1 MVIDLQSRQVVSNPV
16 RPVSGIARPTLV
28 RVIDSEFEDTV
39 PQKRSEAAEPIK
51 SVEDIKRISQ
61 YLVDTH
67 RYRDNLLFICG
78 INFGLRIS
86 DLLELKV
93 GHLLNTDG
101 RSYRDRIT
109 VQEHKTKK
117 VRTLFPNDAVMDA
130 ADMYF
135 KELTDKHVPISLND
149 YLFQS
154 YSNRGKNLEKNN
166 LKRRSVER
174 MLKEVI
180 NDELGIPV
188 KASTHCLRKTF
199 AYQVIM
205 NAKDRSRAIEFL
217 QKIFGHSSQ
226 QVTLHYAGITD
237 EEIQETYQNL
247 NLGVLDNWNISA
259 GLPMTQCRE
268 SMQPIQVHD
277 KGLA

>member
-1 MVIDLQSRQVVSNPV
+1 MVIDLQSRQVVANQV
-16 RPVSGIARPTLV
+16 RLVGGIARPTLV
-28 RVIDSEFEDTV
+28 RVIDSEFEDDV

-109 VQEHKTKK
+109 VLEHKTKK
-117 VRTLFPNDAVMDA
+117 VRTIFPNDAVMDA

-188 KASTHCLRKTF
+188 RASTHCLRKTF

-247 NLGVLDNWNISA
+247 NLGVLDSWNISA
-259 GLPMTQCRE
+259 GLPMTQCCER
-268 SMQPIQVHD
+268 IQSVKAQD

>member
-1 MVIDLQSRQVVSNPV
+1 MVIDLKSKQ
-16 RPVSGIARPTLV
+16 PVSDTEIPTRGIARPTLV

-39 PQKRSEAAEPIK
+39 PKKHSEAAEPIK
-51 SVEDIKRISQ
+51 SLDDINRISKH
-61 YLVDTH
+61 LVDTQ

-101 RSYRDRIT
+101 RSYRERVQ
-109 VQEHKTKK
+109 VQEKKTGN

-130 ADMYF
+130 ADLYF
-135 KELTDKHVPISLND
+135 GYLTSKREPISLND

-154 YSNRGKNLEKNN
+154 YSNKGKNMEHNN

-174 MLKEVI
+174 ILKEVI

-237 EEIQETYQNL
+237 DEIQDMYQNL
-247 NLGVLDNWNISA
+247 NLGRLDSWNIST
-259 GLPMTQCRE
+259 GLMVIGTKEP
-268 SMQPIQVHD
+268 
-277 KGLA
+277 A

>member
-1 MVIDLQSRQVVSNPV
+1 MIIDLETKRQVVNTSTPS
-16 RPVSGIARPTLV
+16 RGISRPTLV
-28 RVIDSEFEDTV
+28 RVIDNEFDDAI
-39 PQKRSEAAEPIK
+39 PKKHSEAAEPIK
-51 SVEDIKRISQ
+51 SLDDINRISK
-61 YLVDTH
+61 YLVDMH

-101 RSYRDRIT
+101 RSYRDR
-109 VQEHKTKK
+109 VQIQEQKTGNI
-117 VRTLFPNDAVMDA
+117 RTIFPNDAVMDA
-130 ADMYF
+130 ADLYF
-135 KELTDKHVPISLND
+135 GDLSAKKEPISLND
-149 YLFQS
+149 YLFQC
-154 YSNRGKNLEKNN
+154 YSNRGKNMEKNN

-180 NDELGIPV
+180 NDELGIQV

-199 AYQVIM
+199 AYQVII

-237 EEIQETYQNL
+237 DEIQDMYQNL
-247 NLGVLDNWNISA
+247 NLGRLDNWNISA
-259 GLPMTQCRE
+259 GLPTAN
-268 SMQPIQVHD
+268 I
-277 KGLA
+277 G